1 MGIEYSKLD
10 PQTRKLLEDVES
22 RKPEVQSLAEL
33 KKVSQSL
40 EGLSAYLQR
49 QNQTTE
55 KTSGDIADVLLD
67 VRDALDEFTSQ
78 EAPEQPDFSKPVV
91 GAVEDLKTAL
101 TAAIKGIEV
110 SPKVAAPNV
119 KVDAPKIDLSGVEK
133 AMKEIPKALEA
144 AIKKIPKTEF
154 PKTDFKPL
162 ADKFDDMLA
171 KLEDIDN
178 GVRMKP
184 QTPTVLKVTNVDG
197 SPIGGSSGG
206 AVKATDAYSYQAKSN
221 DGTYTYWFFE
231 DADGDWYIRRK
242 HDTNET
248 HTFTKGTGG
257 YSSVFVNKNSAPLG
271 SPTWADYGTTF

>member
-40 EGLSAYLQR
+40 EGLSAYIQR

-133 AMKEIPKALEA
+133 AMKEIPKALDA
-144 AIKKIPKTEF
+144 AIKKMPQTEIPE
-154 PKTDFKPL
+154 TDLSPL
-162 ADKFDDMLA
+162 VSKFDDMLA
-171 KLEDIDN
+171 KLSEIDT

-184 QTPTVLKVTNVDG
+184 QSPSTLKVTNPDG
-197 SPIGGSSGG
+197 SPIGSSLTPGTDFDYIDCQQTSATVETYVYKQGG
-206 AVKATDAYSYQAKSN
+206 VSGTTVQTITV
-221 DGTYTYWFFE
+221 TYT
-231 DADGDWYIRRK
+231 DS
-242 HDTNET
+242 
-248 HTFTKGTGG
+248 TKNDLDKVE
-257 YSSVFVNKNSAPLG
+257 YS
-271 SPTWADYGTTF
+271 

>member
-78 EAPEQPDFSKPVV
+78 EAPEQPDYAKPVV

-119 KVDAPKIDLSGVEK
+119 KVEAPKLDLSGVEK
-133 AMKEIPKALEA
+133 AMREIPKALEA
-144 AIKKIPKTEF
+144 AIKKMPQTEIPE
-154 PKTDFKPL
+154 TDLSPL
-162 ADKFDDMLA
+162 VSKFDDMLA
-171 KLEDIDN
+171 KLSEIDT

-184 QTPTVLKVTNVDG
+184 QSPSTLKVTNPDG
-197 SPIGGSSGG
+197 SPIGSSLTPGTDFDYIDCQQTSATVDTYVYKQGG
-206 AVKATDAYSYQAKSN
+206 AS
-221 DGTYTYWFFE
+221 
-231 DADGDWYIRRK
+231 
-242 HDTNET
+242 
-248 HTFTKGTGG
+248 
-257 YSSVFVNKNSAPLG
+257 
-271 SPTWADYGTTF
+271 GTTVQTITVTYVDSSKNDLDKVEYS

>member
-78 EAPEQPDFSKPVV
+78 EAPEQPDYAKPVV

-101 TAAIKGIEV
+101 TAAIKAIEV
-110 SPKVAAPNV
+110 SPQVAAPNV
-119 KVDAPKIDLSGVEK
+119 KVEAPKVDLSGVEK

-144 AIKKIPKTEF
+144 AIKKIPKTEV
-154 PKTDFKPL
+154 PKTDLKPL
-162 ADKFDDMLA
+162 AAKFDDMLT

-184 QTPTVLKVTNVDG
+184 QTPNAVRVTNLSEVPTGVTIYDIKNI
-197 SPIGGSSGG
+197 SPSTDPEIATYKYFGFLERGGTNWRIMRKTLAMNVFEYATGTSG
-206 AVKATDAYSYQAKSN
+206 YSTAWTARASQ
-221 DGTYTYWFFE
+221 TYT
-231 DADGDWYIRRK
+231 
-242 HDTNET
+242 
-248 HTFTKGTGG
+248 
-257 YSSVFVNKNSAPLG
+257 
-271 SPTWADYGTTF
+271 

>member
-78 EAPEQPDFSKPVV
+78 EAPEQPDYAKPVV

-119 KVDAPKIDLSGVEK
+119 KVEAPKLDLSGVEK
-133 AMKEIPKALEA
+133 AMREIPKALEA
-144 AIKKIPKTEF
+144 AIKKMPQTEIPKT
-154 PKTDFKPL
+154 DLSPL
-162 ADKFDDMLA
+162 VSKFDDMLA
-171 KLEDIDN
+171 KLSEIDT

-184 QTPTVLKVTNVDG
+184 QSPSTLKVTNPDG
-197 SPIGGSSGG
+197 SPIGSSLTPGTDFDYIDCQQTSATVETYVYKQGG
-206 AVKATDAYSYQAKSN
+206 VSGTTVQTITV
-221 DGTYTYWFFE
+221 TYTA
-231 DADGDWYIRRK
+231 ADKENLDKVEY
-242 HDTNET
+242 
-248 HTFTKGTGG
+248 
-257 YSSVFVNKNSAPLG
+257 A
-271 SPTWADYGTTF
+271 

>member
-78 EAPEQPDFSKPVV
+78 EAPEQPDYAKPVV

-119 KVDAPKIDLSGVEK
+119 KVEAPKLDLSGVEK
-133 AMKEIPKALEA
+133 AMREIPKALEA
-144 AIKKIPKTEF
+144 AIKKMPQTEIPE
-154 PKTDFKPL
+154 TDLSPL
-162 ADKFDDMLA
+162 VSKFDDMLA
-171 KLEDIDN
+171 KLSEIDT

-184 QTPTVLKVTNVDG
+184 QSPSTLKVTNPDG
-197 SPIGGSSGG
+197 SPIGSSLTPGTDFDYIDCQQTSATVETYVYKQGG
-206 AVKATDAYSYQAKSN
+206 VS
-221 DGTYTYWFFE
+221 
-231 DADGDWYIRRK
+231 
-242 HDTNET
+242 
-248 HTFTKGTGG
+248 
-257 YSSVFVNKNSAPLG
+257 
-271 SPTWADYGTTF
+271 GTTVQTITVTYVDSSKNDLDKVEYS

>member
-40 EGLSAYLQR
+40 EWLSAYLQR

-78 EAPEQPDFSKPVV
+78 EAPEQPDYAKPVV
-91 GAVEDLKTAL
+91 GAVEDLKMAL
-101 TAAIKGIEV
+101 TVAIKGIEV

-119 KVDAPKIDLSGVEK
+119 KVEAPKLDLSGVEK
-133 AMKEIPKALEA
+133 AMREIPKALEA
-144 AIKKIPKTEF
+144 AIKKMPQTEIPE
-154 PKTDFKPL
+154 TDLSPL
-162 ADKFDDMLA
+162 VSKFDDMLA
-171 KLEDIDN
+171 KLSEIDT

-184 QTPTVLKVTNVDG
+184 QSPSTLKVTNPDG
-197 SPIGGSSGG
+197 SPIGSSLTPGTDFDYIDCQQTSATVETYVYKQGG
-206 AVKATDAYSYQAKSN
+206 VSGTTVQTITV
-221 DGTYTYWFFE
+221 TYTA
-231 DADGDWYIRRK
+231 ADKENLDKVEY
-242 HDTNET
+242 
-248 HTFTKGTGG
+248 
-257 YSSVFVNKNSAPLG
+257 A
-271 SPTWADYGTTF
+271 

>member
-78 EAPEQPDFSKPVV
+78 EAPEQPDYAKPVV

-101 TAAIKGIEV
+101 TVAIKGIEV
-110 SPKVAAPNV
+110 SPQVAAPNV

-144 AIKKIPKTEF
+144 AIKKIPKTEI

-162 ADKFDDMLA
+162 TAKFDEMLA
-171 KLEDIDN
+171 KLDEIDT
-178 GVRMKP
+178 GVRLKP
-184 QTPTVLKVTNVDG
+184 QSPTTIKVTNPDG
-197 SPIGGSSGG
+197 STIGSTLTPGTDFDYIDIQQTSSTVETYVYKQGG
-206 AVKATDAYSYQAKSN
+206 VSGTTVQTITV
-221 DGTYTYWFFE
+221 TYTA
-231 DADGDWYIRRK
+231 ADKENLDKVEY
-242 HDTNET
+242 
-248 HTFTKGTGG
+248 
-257 YSSVFVNKNSAPLG
+257 A
-271 SPTWADYGTTF
+271 

>member
-78 EAPEQPDFSKPVV
+78 EAPEQPDYAKPVV

-119 KVDAPKIDLSGVEK
+119 KVEAPKLDLSGVEK
-133 AMKEIPKALEA
+133 AMREIPKALEA
-144 AIKKIPKTEF
+144 AIKKMPQTEIPE
-154 PKTDFKPL
+154 TDLSPL
-162 ADKFDDMLA
+162 VSKFDDMLA
-171 KLEDIDN
+171 KLSEIDT

-184 QTPTVLKVTNVDG
+184 QSPSTLKVTNPDG
-197 SPIGGSSGG
+197 SPIGSSLTPGTDFDYIDCQQTSATVETYVYKQGG
-206 AVKATDAYSYQAKSN
+206 VSGTTVQTITV
-221 DGTYTYWFFE
+221 TYTA
-231 DADGDWYIRRK
+231 ADKENLDKVEY
-242 HDTNET
+242 
-248 HTFTKGTGG
+248 
-257 YSSVFVNKNSAPLG
+257 A
-271 SPTWADYGTTF
+271 

>member
-78 EAPEQPDFSKPVV
+78 EAPEQPDYAKPVV

-133 AMKEIPKALEA
+133 AMKEIPKALDA
-144 AIKKIPKTEF
+144 AIKKMPQTEIPE
-154 PKTDFKPL
+154 TDLSPL
-162 ADKFDDMLA
+162 VSKFDDMLA
-171 KLEDIDN
+171 KLSEIDT

-184 QTPTVLKVTNVDG
+184 QSPSTLKVTNPDG
-197 SPIGGSSGG
+197 SPIGSSLTPGTDFDYIDCQQTSATVETYVYKQGG
-206 AVKATDAYSYQAKSN
+206 VSGTTVQTITV
-221 DGTYTYWFFE
+221 TYT
-231 DADGDWYIRRK
+231 DS
-242 HDTNET
+242 
-248 HTFTKGTGG
+248 TKNDLDKVE
-257 YSSVFVNKNSAPLG
+257 YS
-271 SPTWADYGTTF
+271 

>member
-33 KKVSQSL
+33 KKVSKSL

-67 VRDALDEFTSQ
+67 VRDALDEFASQ
-78 EAPEQPDFSKPVV
+78 EAPEQPDYAKPVV

-144 AIKKIPKTEF
+144 AIKKIPQTEI
-154 PKTDFKPL
+154 PETDFTPL
-162 ADKFDDMLA
+162 ASKLDEMLV
-171 KLEDIDN
+171 KLGEIDT
-178 GVRMKP
+178 GVRLKP
-184 QTPTVLKVTNVDG
+184 QTPNVMKVTNTDG
-197 SPIGGSSGG
+197 STIGGLAPGTDFDYIDGQQTSATVDTYVYKLGGSGG
-206 AVKATDAYSYQAKSN
+206 TTVRTITV
-221 DGTYTYWFFE
+221 TYTSSAKTDIDSVE
-231 DADGDWYIRRK
+231 
-242 HDTNET
+242 
-248 HTFTKGTGG
+248 
-257 YSSVFVNKNSAPLG
+257 YS
-271 SPTWADYGTTF
+271 

>member
-33 KKVSQSL
+33 KKVSKSL

-67 VRDALDEFTSQ
+67 VRDALDEFASQ
-78 EAPEQPDFSKPVV
+78 EAPEQPDYAKPVV

-144 AIKKIPKTEF
+144 AIKKIPQTEI
-154 PKTDFKPL
+154 PETDFTPL
-162 ADKFDDMLA
+162 ASKLDEMLV
-171 KLEDIDN
+171 KLGEIDT
-178 GVRMKP
+178 GVRLKP
-184 QTPTVLKVTNVDG
+184 QTPNVMKVTNTDG
-197 SPIGGSSGG
+197 STIGGSP
-206 AVKATDAYSYQAKSN
+206 
-221 DGTYTYWFFE
+221 TYKILV
-231 DADGDWYIRRK
+231 D
-242 HDTNET
+242 
-248 HTFTKGTGG
+248 KGTTNIIYIGKAPIG
-257 YSSVFVNKNSAPLG
+257 TALGTGAWQIKKIDKTVADNVTITHAAAGAFTATWNNRGSETYS
-271 SPTWADYGTTF
+271 

>member
-78 EAPEQPDFSKPVV
+78 EAPEQPDYAKPVV

-119 KVDAPKIDLSGVEK
+119 KVEAPKLDLSGVEK
-133 AMKEIPKALEA
+133 AMREIPKALEA
-144 AIKKIPKTEF
+144 AIKKMPQTEIPKT
-154 PKTDFKPL
+154 DLSPL
-162 ADKFDDMLA
+162 VSKFDDMLA
-171 KLEDIDN
+171 KLSEIDT

-184 QTPTVLKVTNVDG
+184 QSPSTLKVTNPDG
-197 SPIGGSSGG
+197 SPIGSSLTPGTDFDYIDGQQTSSTVDTYVYKLGGSGG
-206 AVKATDAYSYQAKSN
+206 TTVRTVTV
-221 DGTYTYWFFE
+221 TYTSSAKT
-231 DADGDWYIRRK
+231 DID
-242 HDTNET
+242 NVS
-248 HTFTKGTGG
+248 
-257 YSSVFVNKNSAPLG
+257 YS
-271 SPTWADYGTTF
+271 

>member
-133 AMKEIPKALEA
+133 AMKEIPKALDA
-144 AIKKIPKTEF
+144 AIKKMPQTEIPE
-154 PKTDFKPL
+154 TDLSPL
-162 ADKFDDMLA
+162 VSKFDDMLA
-171 KLEDIDN
+171 KLSEIDT

-184 QTPTVLKVTNVDG
+184 QSPSTLKVTNPDG
-197 SPIGGSSGG
+197 SPIGSSLTPGTDFDYIDCQQTSATVETYVYKQGG
-206 AVKATDAYSYQAKSN
+206 VSGTTVQTITV
-221 DGTYTYWFFE
+221 TYT
-231 DADGDWYIRRK
+231 DS
-242 HDTNET
+242 
-248 HTFTKGTGG
+248 TKNDLDKVE
-257 YSSVFVNKNSAPLG
+257 YS
-271 SPTWADYGTTF
+271 

>member
-78 EAPEQPDFSKPVV
+78 EAPEQPDYAKPVV

-119 KVDAPKIDLSGVEK
+119 KVDAPKLDLSGVEK
-133 AMKEIPKALEA
+133 AMREIPKALEA
-144 AIKKIPKTEF
+144 AIKKMPQTEIPE
-154 PKTDFKPL
+154 TDLSPL
-162 ADKFDDMLA
+162 VSKFDDMLA
-171 KLEDIDN
+171 KLSEIDT

-184 QTPTVLKVTNVDG
+184 QSPSTLKVTNPDG
-197 SPIGGSSGG
+197 SPIGSSLTPGTDFDYIDCQQTSATVETYVYKQGG
-206 AVKATDAYSYQAKSN
+206 VSGTTVQTITV
-221 DGTYTYWFFE
+221 TYT
-231 DADGDWYIRRK
+231 DS
-242 HDTNET
+242 
-248 HTFTKGTGG
+248 TKNDLDKVE
-257 YSSVFVNKNSAPLG
+257 YS
-271 SPTWADYGTTF
+271 

>member
-78 EAPEQPDFSKPVV
+78 EAPEQPDYAKPVV

-119 KVDAPKIDLSGVEK
+119 KVEASKLDLSGVEK
-133 AMKEIPKALEA
+133 AMREIPKALEA
-144 AIKKIPKTEF
+144 AIKKMPQTEIPE
-154 PKTDFKPL
+154 TDLSPL
-162 ADKFDDMLA
+162 VSKFDDMLA
-171 KLEDIDN
+171 KLSEIDT

-184 QTPTVLKVTNVDG
+184 QSPSTLKVTNPDG
-197 SPIGGSSGG
+197 SPIGSSLTPGTDFDYIDCQQTSATVDTYVYKQGG
-206 AVKATDAYSYQAKSN
+206 AS
-221 DGTYTYWFFE
+221 
-231 DADGDWYIRRK
+231 
-242 HDTNET
+242 
-248 HTFTKGTGG
+248 
-257 YSSVFVNKNSAPLG
+257 
-271 SPTWADYGTTF
+271 GTTVQTITVTYVDSSKNDLDKVEYS

>member
-78 EAPEQPDFSKPVV
+78 EAPEQPDYAKPVV

-101 TAAIKGIEV
+101 TVAIKGIEV
-110 SPKVAAPNV
+110 SPQVAAPNV

-144 AIKKIPKTEF
+144 AIKKIPKTEI

-162 ADKFDDMLA
+162 TAKFDEMLA
-171 KLEDIDN
+171 KLDEIDTR
-178 GVRMKP
+178 VRLKP
-184 QTPTVLKVTNVDG
+184 QSPTTIKVTNPDG
-197 SPIGGSSGG
+197 STIGSTLTPGTDFDYIDIQQTSSTVETYVYKQGG
-206 AVKATDAYSYQAKSN
+206 VSGTTVQTITV
-221 DGTYTYWFFE
+221 TYTA
-231 DADGDWYIRRK
+231 ADKENLDKVEY
-242 HDTNET
+242 
-248 HTFTKGTGG
+248 
-257 YSSVFVNKNSAPLG
+257 A
-271 SPTWADYGTTF
+271 

>member
-78 EAPEQPDFSKPVV
+78 EAPEQPDYAKPVV

-144 AIKKIPKTEF
+144 AIKKIPQTEI
-154 PKTDFKPL
+154 PETDFTPL
-162 ADKFDDMLA
+162 ASKLDEMLV
-171 KLEDIDN
+171 KLGEIDT
-178 GVRMKP
+178 GVRLKP
-184 QTPTVLKVTNVDG
+184 QTPNVMKVTNLDG
-197 SPIGGSSGG
+197 SPVGGSTTNYSKRVDEDSGTPGIYYFGKADIG
-206 AVKATDAYSYQAKSN
+206 AA
-221 DGTYTYWFFE
+221 E
-231 DADGDWYIRRK
+231 ADPVWQIKRI
-242 HDTNET
+242 DTTTISAET
-248 HTFTKGTGG
+248 
-257 YSSVFVNKNSAPLG
+257 
-271 SPTWADYGTTF
+271 TWAEVTGNPVDTFVHEWTDRESLTYS

>member
-40 EGLSAYLQR
+40 EGLSAYLQK

-55 KTSGDIADVLLD
+55 KTSLDLADVLLD
-67 VRDALDEFTSQ
+67 VKEALDEFTSQ

-110 SPKVAAPNV
+110 SPNVAAPNV

-133 AMKEIPKALEA
+133 AMKEIPKALDA
-144 AIKKIPKTEF
+144 AIKKIPKTEI
-154 PKTDFKPL
+154 PKTDFTPL
-162 ADKFDDMLA
+162 AKKFDAMLA
-171 KLEDIDN
+171 KLDEIDT

-184 QTPTVLKVTNVDG
+184 QTPNVMKVTNVDG
-197 SPIGGSSGG
+197 SAIGGGSTATNYAKRTEEDSVTTGIYYFG
-206 AVKATDAYSYQAKSN
+206 KAAIGSA
-221 DGTYTYWFFE
+221 
-231 DADGDWYIRRK
+231 DADAVWQIKRI
-242 HDTNET
+242 DTTTILAET
-248 HTFTKGTGG
+248 
-257 YSSVFVNKNSAPLG
+257 
-271 SPTWADYGTTF
+271 TWAEDTGTADDTFVQVWDDRESLTYS

>member
-78 EAPEQPDFSKPVV
+78 EAPEQPDYAKPVV

-101 TAAIKGIEV
+101 TVAIKGIEV
-110 SPKVAAPNV
+110 SPKVAVPNV
-119 KVDAPKIDLSGVEK
+119 KVEAPKLDLSGVEK
-133 AMKEIPKALEA
+133 AMREIPKALEA
-144 AIKKIPKTEF
+144 AIKKMPQTEIPE
-154 PKTDFKPL
+154 TDLSPL
-162 ADKFDDMLA
+162 VSKFDDMLA
-171 KLEDIDN
+171 KLSEIDT

-184 QTPTVLKVTNVDG
+184 QSPSTLKVTNPDG
-197 SPIGGSSGG
+197 SPIGSSLTPGTDFDYIDCQQTSATVETYVYKQGG
-206 AVKATDAYSYQAKSN
+206 VSGTTVQTITV
-221 DGTYTYWFFE
+221 TYTA
-231 DADGDWYIRRK
+231 ADKENLDKVEY
-242 HDTNET
+242 
-248 HTFTKGTGG
+248 
-257 YSSVFVNKNSAPLG
+257 A
-271 SPTWADYGTTF
+271 

>member
-78 EAPEQPDFSKPVV
+78 EAPEQPDYAKPVV

-119 KVDAPKIDLSGVEK
+119 KVEAPKLDLSGVEK
-133 AMKEIPKALEA
+133 AMREIPKALEA
-144 AIKKIPKTEF
+144 AIKKMPQTEIPE
-154 PKTDFKPL
+154 TDLSPL
-162 ADKFDDMLA
+162 VSKFDDMLA
-171 KLEDIDN
+171 KLSEIDT

-184 QTPTVLKVTNVDG
+184 QSPSTLKVTNPDG
-197 SPIGGSSGG
+197 SPIGSSLTPGTDFDYIDCQQTSATVETYVYKQGG
-206 AVKATDAYSYQAKSN
+206 VSGTTVQTITV
-221 DGTYTYWFFE
+221 TYT
-231 DADGDWYIRRK
+231 DS
-242 HDTNET
+242 
-248 HTFTKGTGG
+248 TKNDLDKVE
-257 YSSVFVNKNSAPLG
+257 YS
-271 SPTWADYGTTF
+271 

>member
-78 EAPEQPDFSKPVV
+78 EAPEQPDYAKPVV

-101 TAAIKGIEV
+101 TVAIKGIEV

-119 KVDAPKIDLSGVEK
+119 KVEAPKLDLSGVEK
-133 AMKEIPKALEA
+133 AMREIPKALEA
-144 AIKKIPKTEF
+144 AIKKMPQTEIPE
-154 PKTDFKPL
+154 TDLSPL
-162 ADKFDDMLA
+162 VSKFDDMLA
-171 KLEDIDN
+171 KLSEIDT

-184 QTPTVLKVTNVDG
+184 QSPSTLKVTNPDG
-197 SPIGGSSGG
+197 SPIGSSLTPGTDFDCIDCQQTSATVETYVYKQGG
-206 AVKATDAYSYQAKSN
+206 VSGTTVQTITV
-221 DGTYTYWFFE
+221 TYT
-231 DADGDWYIRRK
+231 DS
-242 HDTNET
+242 
-248 HTFTKGTGG
+248 TKNDLDKVE
-257 YSSVFVNKNSAPLG
+257 YS
-271 SPTWADYGTTF
+271 

>member
-22 RKPEVQSLAEL
+22 RKPEIQSLAEL

-40 EGLSAYLQR
+40 EGLSAYLQK

-55 KTSGDIADVLLD
+55 KTSLDLADVLLD
-67 VRDALDEFTSQ
+67 VKEALDEFTSQ

-110 SPKVAAPNV
+110 SPNVAAPNV

-133 AMKEIPKALEA
+133 AMKEIPKALDA
-144 AIKKIPKTEF
+144 AIKKIPKTEI
-154 PKTDFKPL
+154 PKTDFAPL
-162 ADKFDDMLA
+162 TKKFDAMLA
-171 KLEDIDN
+171 KLDEIDT

-184 QTPTVLKVTNVDG
+184 QTPNVMKVTNVDG
-197 SPIGGSSGG
+197 SAIGGSST
-206 AVKATDAYSYQAKSN
+206 ATIYD
-221 DGTYTYWFFE
+221 
-231 DADGDWYIRRK
+231 I
-242 HDTNET
+242 
-248 HTFTKGTGG
+248 
-257 YSSVFVNKNSAPLG
+257 KNI
-271 SPTWADYGTTF
+271 SPTTDPEIATYKYFGYLERGGTNWRIMRKTLATKAFTYATGTSGYATAWTNKSTESYS

>member
-1 MGIEYSKLD
+1 VGIEYSKLD

-78 EAPEQPDFSKPVV
+78 EAPEQPDYAKPVV

-101 TAAIKGIEV
+101 TVAIKGIEV
-110 SPKVAAPNV
+110 SPQVAAPNV

-144 AIKKIPKTEF
+144 AIKKIPKTEI

-162 ADKFDDMLA
+162 TAKFDEMLA
-171 KLEDIDN
+171 KLDEIDT
-178 GVRMKP
+178 GVRLKP
-184 QTPTVLKVTNVDG
+184 QSPTTIKVTNPDG
-197 SPIGGSSGG
+197 STIGSTLTPGTDFDYIDIQQTSSTVETYVYKQGG
-206 AVKATDAYSYQAKSN
+206 VSGTTVQTITV
-221 DGTYTYWFFE
+221 TYTA
-231 DADGDWYIRRK
+231 ADKENLDKVEY
-242 HDTNET
+242 
-248 HTFTKGTGG
+248 
-257 YSSVFVNKNSAPLG
+257 A
-271 SPTWADYGTTF
+271 

>member
-40 EGLSAYLQR
+40 EGLSAYIQR

-78 EAPEQPDFSKPVV
+78 EAPEQPDYAKPVV

-119 KVDAPKIDLSGVEK
+119 KVEAPKLDLSGVEK
-133 AMKEIPKALEA
+133 AMREIPKALEA
-144 AIKKIPKTEF
+144 AIKKMPQTEIPE
-154 PKTDFKPL
+154 TDLSPL
-162 ADKFDDMLA
+162 VSKFDDMLA
-171 KLEDIDN
+171 KLSEIDT

-184 QTPTVLKVTNVDG
+184 QSPSTLKVTNPDG
-197 SPIGGSSGG
+197 SPIGSSLTPGTDFDYIDCQQTSATVETYVYKQGG
-206 AVKATDAYSYQAKSN
+206 VSGTTVQTITV
-221 DGTYTYWFFE
+221 TYT
-231 DADGDWYIRRK
+231 DS
-242 HDTNET
+242 
-248 HTFTKGTGG
+248 TKNDLDKVE
-257 YSSVFVNKNSAPLG
+257 YS
-271 SPTWADYGTTF
+271 

>member
-78 EAPEQPDFSKPVV
+78 EAPEQPDYAKPVV

-101 TAAIKGIEV
+101 TVAIKGIEV

-119 KVDAPKIDLSGVEK
+119 KVEAPKLDLSGVEK
-133 AMKEIPKALEA
+133 AMREIPKALEA
-144 AIKKIPKTEF
+144 AIKKMPQTEIPKT
-154 PKTDFKPL
+154 DLSPL
-162 ADKFDDMLA
+162 VSKFDDMLA
-171 KLEDIDN
+171 KLSEIDT

-184 QTPTVLKVTNVDG
+184 QSPSTLKVTNPDG
-197 SPIGGSSGG
+197 SPIGSSLTPGTDFDYIDCQQTSATVDTYVYKQGG
-206 AVKATDAYSYQAKSN
+206 AS
-221 DGTYTYWFFE
+221 
-231 DADGDWYIRRK
+231 
-242 HDTNET
+242 
-248 HTFTKGTGG
+248 
-257 YSSVFVNKNSAPLG
+257 
-271 SPTWADYGTTF
+271 GTTVQTITVTYVDSSKNDLDKVEYS

>member
-78 EAPEQPDFSKPVV
+78 EAPEQPDYAKPVV

-110 SPKVAAPNV
+110 SPNVAAPNV

-133 AMKEIPKALEA
+133 AMKEIPKALDA
-144 AIKKIPKTEF
+144 AIKKIPKTEI
-154 PKTDFKPL
+154 PKTDFAPL
-162 ADKFDDMLA
+162 TKKFDAMLA
-171 KLEDIDN
+171 KLDEIDT

-184 QTPTVLKVTNVDG
+184 QTPNVMKVTNVDG
-197 SPIGGSSGG
+197 SAIGGSTTTYYKVLVDKSVTDIIYIGKAAIGTATSAG
-206 AVKATDAYSYQAKSN
+206 AWQIKKIDKTVTDNVTITFAAAGAFSATWNNRGSETYS
-221 DGTYTYWFFE
+221 
-231 DADGDWYIRRK
+231 
-242 HDTNET
+242 
-248 HTFTKGTGG
+248 
-257 YSSVFVNKNSAPLG
+257 
-271 SPTWADYGTTF
+271 

>member
-78 EAPEQPDFSKPVV
+78 EAPEQPDYAKPVV

-101 TAAIKGIEV
+101 TVAIKGIEV
-110 SPKVAAPNV
+110 SPKVAVPNV
-119 KVDAPKIDLSGVEK
+119 KVEAPKLDLSGVEK
-133 AMKEIPKALEA
+133 AMREIPKALEA
-144 AIKKIPKTEF
+144 AIKKMPQTEIPE
-154 PKTDFKPL
+154 TDLSPL
-162 ADKFDDMLA
+162 VSKFDDMLA
-171 KLEDIDN
+171 KLSEIDT

-184 QTPTVLKVTNVDG
+184 QSPSTLKVTNPDG
-197 SPIGGSSGG
+197 SPIGSSLTPGTDFDYIDCQQTSATVETYVYKQGG
-206 AVKATDAYSYQAKSN
+206 VSGTTVQTITV
-221 DGTYTYWFFE
+221 TYTA
-231 DADGDWYIRRK
+231 ADKENLTR
-242 HDTNET
+242 
-248 HTFTKGTGG
+248 
-257 YSSVFVNKNSAPLG
+257 
-271 SPTWADYGTTF
+271 

>member
-78 EAPEQPDFSKPVV
+78 EAPEQPDYAKPVV

-101 TAAIKGIEV
+101 TVAIKGIEV

-119 KVDAPKIDLSGVEK
+119 KVEAPKLDLSGVEK
-133 AMKEIPKALEA
+133 AMREIPKALEA
-144 AIKKIPKTEF
+144 AIKKMPQTEIPKT
-154 PKTDFKPL
+154 DLSPL
-162 ADKFDDMLA
+162 VSKFDDMLA
-171 KLEDIDN
+171 KLSEIDT

-184 QTPTVLKVTNVDG
+184 QSPSTLKVTNPDG
-197 SPIGGSSGG
+197 SPIGSSLTPGTDFDYIDCQQTSATVETYVYKQGG
-206 AVKATDAYSYQAKSN
+206 VSGTTVQTITV
-221 DGTYTYWFFE
+221 TYTA
-231 DADGDWYIRRK
+231 ADKENLDKVEY
-242 HDTNET
+242 
-248 HTFTKGTGG
+248 
-257 YSSVFVNKNSAPLG
+257 A
-271 SPTWADYGTTF
+271 

>member
-78 EAPEQPDFSKPVV
+78 EAPEQPDYAKPVV

-119 KVDAPKIDLSGVEK
+119 KVEAPKLDLSGVEK
-133 AMKEIPKALEA
+133 AMREIPKALEA
-144 AIKKIPKTEF
+144 AIKKMPQTEIPE
-154 PKTDFKPL
+154 TDLSPL
-162 ADKFDDMLA
+162 VSKFDDMLA
-171 KLEDIDN
+171 KLSEIDT

-184 QTPTVLKVTNVDG
+184 QSPSTLKVTNPDG
-197 SPIGGSSGG
+197 SPIGSSLTPGTDFDYIDCQQTSATVETYVYKQGG
-206 AVKATDAYSYQAKSN
+206 AS
-221 DGTYTYWFFE
+221 
-231 DADGDWYIRRK
+231 
-242 HDTNET
+242 
-248 HTFTKGTGG
+248 
-257 YSSVFVNKNSAPLG
+257 
-271 SPTWADYGTTF
+271 GTTVQTITVTYVDSSKNDLDKVEYS

>member
-78 EAPEQPDFSKPVV
+78 EAPEQPDYAKPVV

-101 TAAIKGIEV
+101 TVAIKGIEV

-119 KVDAPKIDLSGVEK
+119 KVEAPKLDLSGVEK
-133 AMKEIPKALEA
+133 AMREIPKALEA
-144 AIKKIPKTEF
+144 AIKKMPQTEIPE
-154 PKTDFKPL
+154 TDLSPL
-162 ADKFDDMLA
+162 VSKFDDMLA
-171 KLEDIDN
+171 KLSEIDT

-184 QTPTVLKVTNVDG
+184 QSPSTLKVTNPDG
-197 SPIGGSSGG
+197 SPIGSSLTPGTDFDYIDCQQTSSTVDTYVYKLGG
-206 AVKATDAYSYQAKSN
+206 AS
-221 DGTYTYWFFE
+221 
-231 DADGDWYIRRK
+231 
-242 HDTNET
+242 
-248 HTFTKGTGG
+248 
-257 YSSVFVNKNSAPLG
+257 
-271 SPTWADYGTTF
+271 GTTVRTVTVIYTSSAKTDIDNVSYS

>member
-78 EAPEQPDFSKPVV
+78 EAPEQPDYAKPVV
-91 GAVEDLKTAL
+91 GAVEDLKMAL
-101 TAAIKGIEV
+101 TVAIKGIEV

-119 KVDAPKIDLSGVEK
+119 KVEAPKLDLSGVEK
-133 AMKEIPKALEA
+133 AMREIPKALEA
-144 AIKKIPKTEF
+144 AIKKMPQTEIPE
-154 PKTDFKPL
+154 TDLSPL
-162 ADKFDDMLA
+162 VSKFDDMLA
-171 KLEDIDN
+171 KLSEIDT

-184 QTPTVLKVTNVDG
+184 QSPSTLKVTNPDG
-197 SPIGGSSGG
+197 SPIGSSLTPGTDFDYIDCQQTSATVETYVYKQGG
-206 AVKATDAYSYQAKSN
+206 VSGTTVQTITV
-221 DGTYTYWFFE
+221 TYTA
-231 DADGDWYIRRK
+231 ADKENLDKVEY
-242 HDTNET
+242 
-248 HTFTKGTGG
+248 
-257 YSSVFVNKNSAPLG
+257 A
-271 SPTWADYGTTF
+271 

>member
-33 KKVSQSL
+33 KKVSKSL
-40 EGLSAYLQR
+40 EGLSAYLQK

-55 KTSGDIADVLLD
+55 KTSLDLADVLLD
-67 VRDALDEFTSQ
+67 VKEALDEFTSQ

-91 GAVEDLKTAL
+91 GAVKDLKTAL

-144 AIKKIPKTEF
+144 AIKKIPKTEV

-162 ADKFDDMLA
+162 ADKLDDMLI
-171 KLEDIDN
+171 KLGEIDT
-178 GVRMKP
+178 GVRLKP
-184 QTPTVLKVTNVDG
+184 QTPNVMKVTNVDG
-197 SPIGGSSGG
+197 SAIGGGSTATNYAKRVEEDSTTPGIYYFG
-206 AVKATDAYSYQAKSN
+206 KAAIGSA
-221 DGTYTYWFFE
+221 
-231 DADGDWYIRRK
+231 DADPVWQIKRI
-242 HDTNET
+242 DTTGILAET
-248 HTFTKGTGG
+248 
-257 YSSVFVNKNSAPLG
+257 
-271 SPTWADYGTTF
+271 TWAEDTGTADDTFVQVWDDRESLTYS

>member
-78 EAPEQPDFSKPVV
+78 EAPEQPDYAKPVV

-101 TAAIKGIEV
+101 TVAIKGIEV

-119 KVDAPKIDLSGVEK
+119 KVEAPKLDLSGVEK
-133 AMKEIPKALEA
+133 AMREIPKALEA
-144 AIKKIPKTEF
+144 AIKKMPQTEIPE
-154 PKTDFKPL
+154 TDLSPL
-162 ADKFDDMLA
+162 VSKFDDMLA
-171 KLEDIDN
+171 KLSEIDT

-184 QTPTVLKVTNVDG
+184 QSPSTLKVTNPDG
-197 SPIGGSSGG
+197 SPIGSSLTPGTDFDYIDCQQTSATVETYVYKQGG
-206 AVKATDAYSYQAKSN
+206 VSGTTVQTITV
-221 DGTYTYWFFE
+221 TYTA
-231 DADGDWYIRRK
+231 ADKENLDKVEY
-242 HDTNET
+242 
-248 HTFTKGTGG
+248 
-257 YSSVFVNKNSAPLG
+257 A
-271 SPTWADYGTTF
+271 

>member
-78 EAPEQPDFSKPVV
+78 EAPEQPDYAKPVV

-101 TAAIKGIEV
+101 TVAIKGIEV
-110 SPKVAAPNV
+110 SPQVAAPNV

-144 AIKKIPKTEF
+144 AIKKIPKTEI

-162 ADKFDDMLA
+162 TAKFDEMLA
-171 KLEDIDN
+171 KLDEIDT
-178 GVRMKP
+178 GVRLKP
-184 QTPTVLKVTNVDG
+184 QSPTTIKVTNPDG
-197 SPIGGSSGG
+197 STIGSTLTPGTDFDYIDIQQTSSTVETYVYKQGGSGG
-206 AVKATDAYSYQAKSN
+206 SIVQTIVV
-221 DGTYTYWFFE
+221 TYTDSSKNDLDKVE
-231 DADGDWYIRRK
+231 
-242 HDTNET
+242 
-248 HTFTKGTGG
+248 
-257 YSSVFVNKNSAPLG
+257 YS
-271 SPTWADYGTTF
+271 